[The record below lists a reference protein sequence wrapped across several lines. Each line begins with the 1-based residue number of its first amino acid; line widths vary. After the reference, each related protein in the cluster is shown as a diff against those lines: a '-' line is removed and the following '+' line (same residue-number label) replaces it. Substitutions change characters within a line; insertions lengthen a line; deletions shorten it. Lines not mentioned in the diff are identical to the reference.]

1 MATEKQKEANRRNSQ
16 KSTGPRTEEG
26 KHNARF
32 NALKHGMCAN
42 TPVLPHE
49 DRAAFEQSRAD
60 LYASFEP
67 ANTHEQ
73 MLIDQAAIAHWRML
87 RSSRVETRLFDLQI
101 RNLKQRQGLPMDKQH
116 DDDGAMAC
124 ALANKGEEFAHWLR
138 YQSTS
143 ERAYY
148 RAIRALER
156 AQFERLRKHKL
167 EQSKSNPRTIAKPSA
182 LPPPPQAQPET
193 HITKEA
199 VEAYILRRHALANPG
214 SLTATSPGAPE
225 PPNSG
230 ILKQLGFVPRGNEN
244 GVVNPQRAA

>member
-1 MATEKQKEANRRNSQ
+1 MATEKQKEANRRNAQ

-26 KHNARF
+26 KHSSRL

-124 ALANKGEEFAHWLR
+124 ALASKGEEFAHWLR

-156 AQFERLRKHKL
+156 AQYERLRKHKL
-167 EQSKSNPRTIAKPSA
+167 QQSKPDPRTIAEPSSM
-182 LPPPPQAQPET
+182 PPPPQVQPET
-193 HITKEA
+193 HTSREA
-199 VEAYILRRHALANPG
+199 VDAYILRRHALANPG
-214 SLTATSPGAPE
+214 SFAPTSPEAPE
-225 PPNSG
+225 ATESTG
-230 ILKQLGFVPRGNEN
+230 SRQIGFVLQRSTKLLQNPRK
-244 GVVNPQRAA
+244 AA